1 MTAEAFTSA
10 WTATRLAVLGDSTTF
25 GVGDPL
31 PRGGWRGVG
40 PLLAG
45 ALGAEIENVS
55 FTGARIACVRER
67 QLAPA
72 LLARP
77 DAAILIAGMNDT
89 LRSDFDPAQIRA
101 DLVHV
106 VTTLN
111 AQGAVVVLARY
122 HDHGLVFRI
131 PGPLRR
137 ALRTRIARLN
147 EVIDEVVA
155 VTGAPCL
162 DLDRLPGAY
171 DTSSWAVDRLHPS
184 ELGHRMLATGFAELL
199 AGTGCA
205 VPNPVS
211 MVCEGGRPANKA
223 EHIAWLIIKG
233 IPWLWRRGRDLVP
246 YAIGIIVRSFFEKER
261 PAPTAVPAPVAAE
274 AVVRT

>member
-1 MTAEAFTSA
+1 M
-10 WTATRLAVLGDSTTF
+10 
-25 GVGDPL
+25 
-31 PRGGWRGVG
+31 G
-40 PLLAG
+40 PLLAN
-45 ALGAEIENVS
+45 ALDAEIDNFS
-55 FTGARIACVRER
+55 FTGARIGCVRER

-77 DAAILIAGMNDT
+77 DAVILIAGMNDT
-89 LRSDFDPAQIRA
+89 LRSDFDPDQIQA
-101 DLVHV
+101 DLMHI

-111 AQGAVVVLARY
+111 AQGAVVLLARY
-122 HDHGLVFRI
+122 HDHARVFRI

-137 ALRTRIARLN
+137 ALQARITRLN
-147 EVIDEVVA
+147 QVIDDVVA
-155 VTGAPCL
+155 ATGAPCL

-171 DTSSWAVDRLHPS
+171 ETSSWAVDRLHPS
-184 ELGHRMLATGFAELL
+184 ELGHRMLATGFADLL

-246 YAIGIIVRSFFEKER
+246 YAIGIIIRSMFDGDR
-261 PAPTAVPAPVAAE
+261 QAPAAVPAPVPAE
-274 AVVRT
+274 AVVHP